1 VPFDKNEGGVKAQN
15 CRAVFFTALMFRVV
29 ENRSSET
36 LTVNQLSAAL
46 TNRSFRQ
53 PSFGSG
59 DSFLSFRP
67 VSLALSDE

>member
-1 VPFDKNEGGVKAQN
+1 VSE
-15 CRAVFFTALMFRVV
+15 LV

-53 PSFGSG
+53 PSIR
-59 DSFLSFRP
+59 LERQP
-67 VSLALSDE
+67 

>member
-1 VPFDKNEGGVKAQN
+1 
-15 CRAVFFTALMFRVV
+15 MV

-53 PSFGSG
+53 PSIRLE
-59 DSFLSFRP
+59 LSCP
-67 VSLALSDE
+67 